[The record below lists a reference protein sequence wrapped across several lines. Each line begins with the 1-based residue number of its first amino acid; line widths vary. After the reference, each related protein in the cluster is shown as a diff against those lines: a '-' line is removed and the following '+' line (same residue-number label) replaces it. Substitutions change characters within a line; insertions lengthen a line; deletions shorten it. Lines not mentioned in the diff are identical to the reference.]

1 MLPASQLYSLVCN
14 GSIIVNF
21 NCDYCM
27 VIDTN
32 SIATQMHDISHVGDV
47 AIPPLLLPGIHAS

>member
-32 SIATQMHDISHVGDV
+32 SIATQMHDISVTW
-47 AIPPLLLPGIHAS
+47 ALLRRSAH